1 MSLLWSDYEVAFQE
15 LVDAAFQYERS
26 SDPDYYNSLSPRVE
40 HIIYR
45 DTRYNLDFLHT
56 AYLLQDDK
64 VMADYAR
71 WLYKLLCAALKDR
84 QTPAETA
91 QYVEEHFDALR
102 HVVEQQV
109 PEERRPSLLALLEC
123 ARQSVAAAAAEGS
136 AAVEPHFAASR
147 YEAQI
152 SQYMDALLHKNTRQA
167 LFLVQ
172 QFLADGIPLADVYV
186 EILAESMRRVGE
198 LWHTARITVDTEH
211 YCTSVTQMAMAQ
223 LYPALFE
230 SPRSS
235 HRILCAC
242 PGTELHEM
250 GARMVA
256 DLFESAGWDSVYLGA
271 AVPVEFLLNSVEE
284 NQPDLVALSV
294 TMPQHLLACREA
306 VEAIKTRFPAVRVA
320 VGGKAFESTHDIW
333 THWPVDYYTRDARE
347 LLSAANDLFS

>member
-1 MSLLWSDYEVAFQE
+1 MSLLWSEYEVAFQE

-26 SDPDYYNSLSPRVE
+26 TAPEYYNSLTPRVE

-64 VMADYAR
+64 VMTDYAR

-91 QYVEEHFDALR
+91 EYVEEHFAALR
-102 HVVEQQV
+102 HVVAQRT
-109 PEERRPSLLALLEC
+109 PEERRPRLLALLER
-123 ARQSVAAAAAEGS
+123 AQQSVAAAAAEGP
-136 AAVEPHFAASR
+136 AAVEPRFAPSR
-147 YEAQI
+147 YEEQI
-152 SQYMDALLHKNTRQA
+152 TRYMDSLLHKNTRQA
-167 LFLVQ
+167 LFQVQ
-172 QFLADGIPLADVYV
+172 QFLADGISLPDVYV
-186 EILAESMRRVGE
+186 EILGESMRRVGE
-198 LWHTARITVDTEH
+198 LWHTACITVDTEH

-223 LYPALFE
+223 LYPSLFE
-230 SPRSS
+230 SPRCS
-235 HRILCAC
+235 HSILCAC

-256 DLFESAGWDSVYLGA
+256 DLFENAGWDSVYLGA

-294 TMPQHLLACREA
+294 TMPQHLVACREA
-306 VEAIKTRFPAVRVA
+306 VEAIKAKFPSIRVA

-333 THWPVDYYTRDARE
+333 AQWPVDYYTKDARE
-347 LLSAANDLFS
+347 LLTAANTLFS

>member
-15 LVDAAFQYERS
+15 LVDAAFRYACT
-26 SDPDYYNSLSPRVE
+26 SDPAYYNSLSPRVE

-64 VMADYAR
+64 VMSDYAR
-71 WLYKLLCAALKDR
+71 WLYKLMCAALRDR

-91 QYVEEHFDALR
+91 QYVEEHFDVLH
-102 HVVEQQV
+102 HVVAQQV
-109 PEERRPSLLALLEC
+109 PEERRPRLLALLEV
-123 ARQSVAAAAAEGS
+123 ARQSVAEAAAEGPS
-136 AAVEPHFAASR
+136 AVEAHFSVSR
-147 YEAQI
+147 YEKQI
-152 SQYMDALLHKNTRQA
+152 TQYMDSLMHKNTRQA
-167 LFLVQ
+167 LILVQ
-172 QFLADGIPLADVYV
+172 QFLADGIPLVDVYV

-198 LWHTARITVDTEH
+198 LWHTAHITVDAEH

-223 LYPALFE
+223 LYPTLFE

-250 GARMVA
+250 GSRMVA

-271 AVPVEFLLNSVEE
+271 AVPVEYLLNSVAE

-294 TMPQHLLACREA
+294 TMPQHLMACREA
-306 VEAIKTRFPAVRVA
+306 VEAIKTKFPAIRVA
-320 VGGKAFESTHDIW
+320 VGGKAFESTHAIW
-333 THWPVDYYTRDARE
+333 THWPVDYYTKDARE
-347 LLSAANDLFS
+347 LLAAANQMVS